1 MTDRDCRDEMIGIKV
16 YPDTKEEWEQA
27 VKDDPDADTLSQLV
41 RVAVSRH
48 IHDRSGSTGGGI
60 SEEIHEH
67 LTDLN
72 TQQQSVAQRLNEING
87 QLKDIH
93 DAIVGSA
100 IDSETKELAED
111 IFDLLPTEQDVQTN
125 PALSGDYDISG
136 VPAPE
141 PGEIEWLF
149 GRLDAPQYQI
159 QTALNHLQESTRAV
173 KQTEDGQYYKE
184 V

>member
-72 TQQQSVAQRLNEING
+72 TQQQSVA
-87 QLKDIH
+87 
-93 DAIVGSA
+93 
-100 IDSETKELAED
+100 
-111 IFDLLPTEQDVQTN
+111 
-125 PALSGDYDISG
+125 
-136 VPAPE
+136 
-141 PGEIEWLF
+141 
-149 GRLDAPQYQI
+149 
-159 QTALNHLQESTRAV
+159 
-173 KQTEDGQYYKE
+173 
-184 V
+184 